1 MQVFSNLLS
10 NAIKFTPSGG
20 RIVVEM
26 STDDAQLQVRVRD
39 TGEGISQEFL
49 PFVFERFRQGETLA
63 GRSQPGLGL
72 GLAIVRHIVEL
83 HGGQVDVESDGLG
96 KGACFVVRIPRG
108 GDVTEAGIDAE
119 PASRNSI
126 ELEHPLSPR

>member
-1 MQVFSNLLS
+1 
-10 NAIKFTPSGG
+10 
-20 RIVVEM
+20 
-26 STDDAQLQVRVRD
+26 
-39 TGEGISQEFL
+39 
-49 PFVFERFRQGETLA
+49 
-63 GRSQPGLGL
+63 
-72 GLAIVRHIVEL
+72 LAIVRHIVEL

-119 PASRNSI
+119 PVSRNSI